1 MKFLADEC
9 VYYVTVQMLRDS
21 GHEVVTVQEAGLA
34 GSTDDEV
41 LAYAVAEGRVLITND
56 MHFSNTL
63 RFPLAQHLG
72 LVVLKIRPRI
82 QEEVHAVL
90 LRFLSTMSQDRME
103 KTLVIIDRNRY
114 RIRR

>member
-9 VYYVTVQMLRDS
+9 VYYVTVRILRVY
-21 GHEVVTVQEAGLA
+21 GHDVVTVQEAGLA
-34 GSTDDEV
+34 GRTDDEV
-41 LAYAVAEGRVLITND
+41 LACAVAEGRILITND

-72 LVVLKIRPRI
+72 VVVLKIRPRI
-82 QEEVHAVL
+82 QEDVHTVL
-90 LRFLSTMSQDRME
+90 LRFLDVTDQKQME
-103 KTLVIIDRNRY
+103 RTLVIIDRNKY